1 MKNGAFLYHGTQQDV
16 RSSTEESK
24 DGDTIKTMTAW
35 QSPETP
41 DNGGELLFQRAVRRL
56 QEASRVD
63 RFRETGNR
71 TVGVRGSVGGEAGG
85 IESLSLGRWRVLAI
99 VCTMTWVY
107 LTLLNRILKI
117 MRMVN
122 FMLRVFSTIKKGK
135 KESDRPT
142 WHIMK
147 DRRGDI
153 HGASRSGH
161 FHTWSLMWSQETFK
175 EMCFPSDKWGNA
187 GNYWHRS
194 FSQKSGEPR
203 PTEQICFAHFT
214 SLWLPFLLGLFK
226 KKKSLHC

>member
-1 MKNGAFLYHGTQQDV
+1 M
-16 RSSTEESK
+16 
-24 DGDTIKTMTAW
+24 
-35 QSPETP
+35 
-41 DNGGELLFQRAVRRL
+41 
-56 QEASRVD
+56 
-63 RFRETGNR
+63 
-71 TVGVRGSVGGEAGG
+71 GVRGSVGGEAGG

-107 LTLLNRILKI
+107 LTVLNRTLKI

-135 KESDRPT
+135 KKSDRPT

-161 FHTWSLMWSQETFK
+161 FHTWSLVWSQETFK

-203 PTEQICFAHFT
+203 PTDQICFAHFT
-214 SLWLPFLLGLFK
+214 SLWLPFLLGLFQK
-226 KKKSLHC
+226 KKRLHC